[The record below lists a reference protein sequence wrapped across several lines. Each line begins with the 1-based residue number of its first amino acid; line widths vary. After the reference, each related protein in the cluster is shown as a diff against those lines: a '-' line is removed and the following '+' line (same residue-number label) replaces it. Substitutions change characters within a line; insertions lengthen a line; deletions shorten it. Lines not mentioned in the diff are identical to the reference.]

1 MTKEQFKEKKEEI
14 GFIEGNLDATNV
26 QKLFTLLRE
35 VNDREQWNNLYSA
48 SVDYSKAEPLDYS
61 LPQYQNY
68 GK

>member
-14 GFIEGNLDATNV
+14 GFIESNLDATNV

-35 VNDREQWNNLYSA
+35 VNDVEQWNSLYSA
-48 SVDYSKAEPLDYS
+48 SVDYSKVQPLDYS
-61 LPQYQNY
+61 LPQYKNY

>member
-26 QKLFTLLRE
+26 QKLFTVLRE
-35 VNDREQWNNLYSA
+35 VNDTDQWNTLYSA

-61 LPQYQNY
+61 LPQYKNY